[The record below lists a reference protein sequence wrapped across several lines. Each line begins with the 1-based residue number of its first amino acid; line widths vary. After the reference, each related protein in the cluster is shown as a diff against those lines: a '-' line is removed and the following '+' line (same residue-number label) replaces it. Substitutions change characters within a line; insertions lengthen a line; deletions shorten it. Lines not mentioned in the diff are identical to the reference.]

1 MRRLLTLV
9 PALTLVLA
17 LAPAHASVVPGWKSA
32 APMAYTRSF
41 FGVARAGDGRLYAV
55 GGYIVN
61 PEYSPVGPVE
71 AYTPSTNTW
80 TTVSSLPN
88 PRGELS
94 VASGGDGRVYA
105 IGGYDAPCDCSST
118 EVDAYDPGTDSW
130 TTVAPLPFGV
140 ADAAAATSHGKI
152 YVFGGYKVAGH
163 PYLLDTVQIY
173 TPRTNSW
180 TSGTRT
186 PSIRYGATAV
196 TGPDGNIYVIGGY
209 SRRANISG
217 IVKMYNPSTD
227 GWTTKAPMPT
237 ARWFL
242 AGALGKDGK
251 IYAIGGALTNADIGV
266 TTVEVYDP
274 STNTWATA
282 PSLQV
287 ARSSLGV
294 ASVGGRIYAV
304 GGETRPTATN
314 AVEFL
319 PTRP

>member
-1 MRRLLTLV
+1 MT
-9 PALTLVLA
+9 
-17 LAPAHASVVPGWKSA
+17 
-32 APMAYTRSF
+32 YTRSF
-41 FGVARAGDGRLYAV
+41 FGVARGGDGRLYAV
-55 GGYIVN
+55 GGYAVDTES
-61 PEYSPVGPVE
+61 PPVGPVE

-105 IGGYDAPCDCSST
+105 IGGYDAAICDLCSST
-118 EVDAYDPGTDSW
+118 EVDAYDTSTDTW
-130 TTVAPLPFGV
+130 TTVAPLPVGV
-140 ADAAAATSHGKI
+140 ADAAVATSHGKI
-152 YVFGGYKVAGH
+152 YVFGGYNGEGN
-163 PYLLDTVQIY
+163 PYILDTVQIY
-173 TPRTNSW
+173 NPRTNSW

-186 PSIRYGATAV
+186 PSIRDGATAV
-196 TGPDGNIYVIGGY
+196 TGPDGDIYVIGGY

-217 IVKMYNPSTD
+217 IVKMYSPSTD
-227 GWTTKAPMPT
+227 SWTTKAPMPT

-251 IYAIGGALTNADIGV
+251 IYAIGGSLTNADIGV
-266 TTVEVYDP
+266 STVEAYDP

-287 ARSSLGV
+287 ARSSLG
-294 ASVGGRIYAV
+294 AGSLGGRIYAV

-314 AVEFL
+314 AVEYL
-319 PTRP
+319 RTVP